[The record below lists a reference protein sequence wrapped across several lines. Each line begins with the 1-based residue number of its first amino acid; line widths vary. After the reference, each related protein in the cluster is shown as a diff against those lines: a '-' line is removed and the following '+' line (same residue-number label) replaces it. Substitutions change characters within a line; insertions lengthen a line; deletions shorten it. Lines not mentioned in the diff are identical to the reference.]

1 MCIYTNIPELNPTAI
16 QLLYHSFM
24 SKLAWPPTTVRVAFS
39 VFLFSGVNFSEIYQ
53 RAIGYYCPM
62 YRARIIEL
70 KDQQQRHS
78 E

>member
-1 MCIYTNIPELNPTAI
+1 MPEFNPTSI

-24 SKLAWPPTTVRVAFS
+24 SKLAWPLATVRVAFS

-62 YRARIIEL
+62 YRTCIIEL
-70 KDQQQRHS
+70 KH
-78 E
+78 